1 MFSALRN
8 KIKKNHINQNN
19 CEHEPITKSN
29 SVEKAKKCIINK
41 MNYR

>member
-19 CEHEPITKSN
+19 RANKTITKSN
-29 SVEKAKKCIINK
+29 SVEKAKNVSLI
-41 MNYR
+41 R